1 VWEDAETDEA
11 NEIINGRFDMS
22 NIEAMDIPD
31 KAESVAFLEAL
42 QRPTSH
48 DGTPMPDCDC
58 SISATDYMHIFSKT
72 PEKTSCGPSGVTMS
86 HWKAACYDT
95 EIAEVQAIFMD
106 ITFNNGIL
114 LPRWAQAIHCM
125 LQKKPEP
132 FANSFRNIQ
141 LNEGDLNGAL
151 KLILGR
157 RLMRHADEH
166 QSNSD
171 ETYGGRKG
179 RNCHELLA
187 RIQYTSEYSRIMRKQ
202 TALLDV
208 DAKVAS
214 IECKA
219 MLQQ

>member
-1 VWEDAETDEA
+1 MW
-11 NEIINGRFDMS
+11 
-22 NIEAMDIPD
+22 
-31 KAESVAFLEAL
+31 
-42 QRPTSH
+42 
-48 DGTPMPDCDC
+48 
-58 SISATDYMHIFSKT
+58 
-72 PEKTSCGPSGVTMS
+72 

-95 EIAEVQAIFMD
+95 EIAEVQALFTD
-106 ITFNNGIL
+106 IPFKNGIL

-141 LNEGDLNGAL
+141 LYEGDFNGAL

-166 QSNSD
+166 QINSG
-171 ETYGGRKG
+171 ETGRKG

-187 RIQYTSEYSRIMRKQ
+187 RIQYTSEYSRIMRNKQ
-202 TALLDV
+202 RYSTWTP
-208 DAKVAS
+208 KVAS